1 LEKLEHLAKAIG
13 LSTDDEER
21 AKALFR
27 TMTPGWASVSVG
39 DLPPWPTDITDD
51 GTPFEFSLAFEGGTP
66 DLRMLVESQTMP
78 LSSASS
84 WDAGLELNQ
93 RLEASGAHVVPFERV
108 KGLFTP
114 SAGPVG
120 SFCLWHGAALKRDR
134 TLFKAYLNP
143 QVHGSGAA
151 TGLIERALRRLGRAD
166 AWEFLSERLN
176 ASERGKDI
184 RYLSLDLE
192 QSNAARIKVYLASTT
207 VESAERVARGSRNIV
222 PGDVAGTLSVLTG
235 SSGPYWAR
243 PILTCL
249 AFDEHRFAPKT
260 TLHVPVRCYLSSD
273 EECRAK
279 ASTLLDAHAAETLA
293 RAIRALGGDPPAAS
307 SGVVTYVSVT
317 PAQGGGRVTIYLA
330 PRCFT
335 VSASRALPTPGTKP
349 SGVHRIEVNVR
360 QAGANENAL
369 RTTMRDV
376 EAAIDHHRRA
386 IAEHPFI
393 KRLEGPGHPEEL
405 RTLARRL
412 AFLPLVFQ
420 DVLRLNKKLSTDE
433 RFAKIAS
440 SMADS
445 DQGHE
450 EWYLDDAKLL
460 GVAPSVRWLFSE
472 AHEPTRDAAYSLVS
486 QILTANDDFT
496 RLAVVLSLE
505 AAAGE
510 FLARVPAFADRSGV
524 GIGLKYFGT
533 PHFDAER
540 GHEVFEEAQQEVLG
554 AIEVPRDVIPS
565 VLAAIENTFATMA
578 LLADDL
584 VRAMAYARTG

>member
-1 LEKLEHLAKAIG
+1 
-13 LSTDDEER
+13 
-21 AKALFR
+21 
-27 TMTPGWASVSVG
+27 
-39 DLPPWPTDITDD
+39 
-51 GTPFEFSLAFEGGTP
+51 
-66 DLRMLVESQTMP
+66 
-78 LSSASS
+78 
-84 WDAGLELNQ
+84 
-93 RLEASGAHVVPFERV
+93 
-108 KGLFTP
+108 
-114 SAGPVG
+114 
-120 SFCLWHGAALKRDR
+120 
-134 TLFKAYLNP
+134 
-143 QVHGSGAA
+143 
-151 TGLIERALRRLGRAD
+151 
-166 AWEFLSERLN
+166 
-176 ASERGKDI
+176 
-184 RYLSLDLE
+184 
-192 QSNAARIKVYLASTT
+192 
-207 VESAERVARGSRNIV
+207 
-222 PGDVAGTLSVLTG
+222 
-235 SSGPYWAR
+235 
-243 PILTCL
+243 
-249 AFDEHRFAPKT
+249 
-260 TLHVPVRCYLSSD
+260 
-273 EECRAK
+273 
-279 ASTLLDAHAAETLA
+279 
-293 RAIRALGGDPPAAS
+293 
-307 SGVVTYVSVT
+307 
-317 PAQGGGRVTIYLA
+317 
-330 PRCFT
+330 
-335 VSASRALPTPGTKP
+335 
-349 SGVHRIEVNVR
+349 
-360 QAGANENAL
+360 
-369 RTTMRDV
+369 MRDV